1 MPDQNRKR
9 KPLSLMSSLTL
20 QGLPRLV
27 KKFNVD
33 FRSSLRVIDPPVDGA
48 LRYITTYMVLRE
60 QGSVMKVRV
69 MLNLFGA
76 VPFSS
81 TMNYADQQSAGVM
94 MATTGRAASLKPKSR
109 KYG

>member
-1 MPDQNRKR
+1 MKLQGDLGCKSFLVPDQNRKR

-69 MLNLFGA
+69 MLNLFGR
-76 VPFSS
+76 
-81 TMNYADQQSAGVM
+81 
-94 MATTGRAASLKPKSR
+94 GRTLFFDHELC
-109 KYG
+109 